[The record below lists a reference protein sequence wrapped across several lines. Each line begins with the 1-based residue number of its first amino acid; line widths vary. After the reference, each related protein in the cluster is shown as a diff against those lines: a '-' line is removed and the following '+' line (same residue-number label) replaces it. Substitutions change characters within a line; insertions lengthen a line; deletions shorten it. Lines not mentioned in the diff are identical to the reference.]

1 MDIRPMLKTLA
12 QEKKIILTEAQLL
25 QFQNYLSLLLEWNER
40 MNLTAITD
48 PSEIVVKHFL
58 DSLLLSKF
66 LPERDDFTFADI
78 GTGAG
83 FPGIPLQILR
93 PKTRLVLIDSL
104 QKRISFLETV
114 CCMLSL
120 QVKCVHARAEDCG
133 RNPAFREKFD
143 FVSARAVAP
152 LPVLLEYCLPL
163 LKYGGTFVA
172 MKGPAGKEEAK
183 ASVNAVRLLG
193 GGEIKLEEMNLSEDM
208 VRSFIQIK
216 KINPTPPQYPRR
228 GVKIAKSPL

>member
-93 PKTRLVLIDSL
+93 PKIRLVLIDSL
-104 QKRISFLETV
+104 QKRISF
-114 CCMLSL
+114 
-120 QVKCVHARAEDCG
+120 
-133 RNPAFREKFD
+133 
-143 FVSARAVAP
+143 
-152 LPVLLEYCLPL
+152 
-163 LKYGGTFVA
+163 
-172 MKGPAGKEEAK
+172 
-183 ASVNAVRLLG
+183 
-193 GGEIKLEEMNLSEDM
+193 
-208 VRSFIQIK
+208 
-216 KINPTPPQYPRR
+216 
-228 GVKIAKSPL
+228 